1 MKRLLTMV
9 LLASLAV
16 CCALFCA
23 ACGEKDGGGDPSAA
37 DSAGSSAS
45 AEAPKE
51 MDVIAEA
58 QGILSQYELS
68 GGTFYT
74 TGGEYTLDE
83 DLILSYFGDA
93 TAVPDFSLVE
103 TYALY
108 IDETKP
114 ISPCEFGI
122 FKMKDSAD
130 AETLK
135 AFLDARIKVK
145 LQNAAL
151 YPNMDTSALTSAKV
165 TVKGN
170 YVWYCAVKDANDA
183 IDSSLK
189 GE

>member
-1 MKRLLTMV
+1 MKRILVIALSAA
-9 LLASLAV
+9 LAL
-16 CCALFCA
+16 CCL
-23 ACGEKDGGGDPSAA
+23 ACGEKEDGDSSTSAPREI
-37 DSAGSSAS
+37 DVR
-45 AEAPKE
+45 AEAE
-51 MDVIAEA
+51 
-58 QGILSQYELS
+58 GILSAYDLS

-74 TGGEYTLDE
+74 PGGEDELDE

-108 IDETKP
+108 IDETRP

-130 AETLK
+130 AGSLQ
-135 AFLDARIKVK
+135 AFLDARIKAK

-151 YPNMDTSALTSAKV
+151 YPDMDTSALTSAKV
-165 TVKGN
+165 TVMGE
-170 YVWYCAVKDANDA
+170 YVWYCVVKGANDA
-183 IDSSLK
+183 IDASLR

>member
-1 MKRLLTMV
+1 MKRILALTLTAFLL
-9 LLASLAV
+9 
-16 CCALFCA
+16 LFCVS
-23 ACGEKDGGGDPSAA
+23 CGEKEDTS
-37 DSAGSSAS
+37 SSAS
-45 AEAPKE
+45 NAPKE
-51 MDVIAEA
+51 IDAVSEANAIIA
-58 QGILSQYELS
+58 QYELS

-74 TGGEYTLDE
+74 PGGEDELDE

-93 TAVPDFSLVE
+93 AAVPDFSLVE

-122 FKMKDSAD
+122 FKMKDSKDAD
-130 AETLK
+130 TLK
-135 AFLDARIKVK
+135 AFLDARIRMK

-151 YPNMDTSALTSAKV
+151 YPDMDTSALTSAKV

-183 IDSSLK
+183 IDASLR